1 MSRWTLFA
9 LVPSLLASTIA
20 VAQTPEEAAAM
31 NMQLALDTCIR
42 HHRRSDDLPKALA
55 DVGFTIT
62 PGVDADTYDLEAPG
76 VFGII
81 STGSHSGYCSI
92 QSPLVPL
99 GLAEAIGTAVGGR
112 HFPGKVVPGSPAGN
126 ASTPPEPCEGY
137 TIWETQ
143 PIIIVSYAQAGNSG
157 ECTDDGTSAINISM

>member
-1 MSRWTLFA
+1 MNRWLLQTLIPA
-9 LVPSLLASTIA
+9 LLASATA
-20 VAQTPEEAAAM
+20 VAQTPQEAAAV
-31 NMQLALDTCIR
+31 NMQLALDTCMR
-42 HHRRSDDLPKALA
+42 HHRRSDELPKALA
-55 DVGFTIT
+55 DVGFSIE
-62 PGVDADTYDLEAPG
+62 PGLDADSYDLEAPG

-99 GLAEAIGTAVGGR
+99 GLAEAIGTAVGER
-112 HFPGKVVPGSPAGN
+112 QFPGKVVPGSPAGN

-137 TIWETQ
+137 AIWETQ

-157 ECTDDGTSAINISM
+157 ECIDDGTSAINISM